1 MDQEKYKLITDYR
14 GDLIL
19 NFTNNKQKIKFNLNE
34 YYRDIKQ
41 RIQTNLKKEPLF
53 LLLEPKKVILDGTSG
68 LLQDSLI
75 LAAFSKKVI
84 AYEVSAE
91 IYNLQIIIKDE
102 IFNKDPFYRNL
113 IDKIDMRPGNSVAC
127 KEILMLGINAI
138 YVDLMFDDTKKSQP
152 KKSKQLLRMLANNS
166 NNYSDFIT
174 LSEQNHLRLLIKSNN
189 KNLAKTEPNLLYSKI
204 GNLYYYSLNS
214 N

>member
-53 LLLEPKKVILDGTSG
+53 LLLEPKKVILDSTSG

-75 LAAFSKKVI
+75 LAAFSKEVI
-84 AYEVSAE
+84 AFE
-91 IYNLQIIIKDE
+91 ISEDVYNLQIIIKDE

-113 IDKIDMRPGNSVAC
+113 INKIDMRLGNSAAC
-127 KEILMLGINAI
+127 NELLKLCINSV
-138 YVDLMFDDTKKSQP
+138 YVDLMFDDNKKAAP
-152 KKSKQLLRMLANNS
+152 KKSKQLLRILANNS
-166 NNYSDFIT
+166 NNYSDFIK
-174 LSEQNHLRLLIKSNN
+174 LAEHNNLGLLIKSNN
-189 KNLAKTEPNLLYSKI
+189 KNLAKTDPNLLYSKI